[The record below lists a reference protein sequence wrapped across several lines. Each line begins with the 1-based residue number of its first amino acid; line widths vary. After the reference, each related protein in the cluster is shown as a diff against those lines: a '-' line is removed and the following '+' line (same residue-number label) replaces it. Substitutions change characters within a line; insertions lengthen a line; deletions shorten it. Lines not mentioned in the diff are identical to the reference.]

1 MVDATTPHLT
11 LSVQRWGVW
20 APKLKILP
28 KFPHINAGIC
38 LEQFSPNYHH
48 LWELHVRS
56 CIKIW
61 VDSLKGF
68 QRRMRT
74 YFRGARTVCTYSI
87 TVPSLVGSDIARRQG
102 GGISIFLSVTLLND
116 KDVNAI
122 LSSKLWNTET
132 SWYRWIGECFV
143 VVHPLSTLS
152 VQRWVE
158 PPQNDEVENMAKFG
172 IFHLLKMICNDF
184 WGC

>member
-48 LWELHVRS
+48 LWKLHVRS

-102 GGISIFLSVTLLND
+102 GGNFNFFIRHAFEWQRCECHFVIKALEYGNILVSLN
-116 KDVNAI
+116 
-122 LSSKLWNTET
+122 W
-132 SWYRWIGECFV
+132 GMFV